1 MAWFYR
7 LERLQSFYTNIILA
21 MLCTSNTYILD
32 LVIHQRDHAL
42 NRLTFETKRA
52 ERAEIERDL
61 EHQTR
66 KQLEAAI
73 RLRLELEEELE
84 TLQKQD
90 RRDECHLLSCD
101 YVFRFPAKTP
111 EDSAAKSLKK
121 EKSHI

>member
-1 MAWFYR
+1 MF
-7 LERLQSFYTNIILA
+7 SSTT
-21 MLCTSNTYILD
+21 TSSILD
-32 LVIHQRDHAL
+32 LAINQRDHAL
-42 NRLTFETKRA
+42 IRLASETKRA
-52 ERAEIERDL
+52 ERAELERDL
-61 EHQTR
+61 ERQTR
-66 KQLEAAI
+66 KQLEAAV

-111 EDSAAKSLKK
+111 KDSAAKSLKK

>member
-1 MAWFYR
+1 MNCAK
-7 LERLQSFYTNIILA
+7 SISSIA
-21 MLCTSNTYILD
+21 D
-32 LVIHQRDHAL
+32 LIVHQRDHAL
-42 NRLTFETKRA
+42 SRLASEIERA
-52 ERAEIERDL
+52 ERAELERDL
-61 EHQTR
+61 ERQTR
-66 KQLEAAI
+66 KQLEAAV